1 MNYDKKL
8 NKIKNL
14 RWLSIL
20 MGALMFI
27 GTFYSFGIFA
37 AVLLGTIAMVM
48 FWLIINRYYAQ
59 TILDTVKGKVSEIT
73 SDIKGMDSI
82 IEINSINSLMIARIY
97 IINSS
102 IKSHLIKE
110 ALVKKI
116 SEKIATKHLKA
127 IQIALINS
135 KEEYKDTKE
144 AFNRQLAKELLN
156 KSGDTK

>member
-1 MNYDKKL
+1 MNYDNKL

-14 RWLSIL
+14 RWLSVL

-37 AVLLGTIAMVM
+37 AVLLGTIAMAM

-59 TILDTVKGKVSEIT
+59 TILDTVKGKVSEII
-73 SDIKGMDSI
+73 SDIKGIDSI

-110 ALVKKI
+110 ALIKKI
-116 SEKIATKHLKA
+116 SENIATKHLKA

-135 KEEYKDTKE
+135 KDEYKVTKE

-156 KSGDTK
+156 KSSDAK